1 MTTEESPSTGPSAAA
16 RIFIGAVVALIAV
29 VLLRWIVLTVLGTL
43 RFILI
48 VIAIVAA
55 VFWAITAKANR

>member
-1 MTTEESPSTGPSAAA
+1 MTTEQPPSTGPSAAA
-16 RIFIGAVVALIAV
+16 RICIGAVVALIAV

-43 RFILI
+43 RVILI

>member
-1 MTTEESPSTGPSAAA
+1 MTTEQPPSTGRSAAA
-16 RIFIGAVVALIAV
+16 RICIGAVVALIAV

-43 RFILI
+43 RVILI